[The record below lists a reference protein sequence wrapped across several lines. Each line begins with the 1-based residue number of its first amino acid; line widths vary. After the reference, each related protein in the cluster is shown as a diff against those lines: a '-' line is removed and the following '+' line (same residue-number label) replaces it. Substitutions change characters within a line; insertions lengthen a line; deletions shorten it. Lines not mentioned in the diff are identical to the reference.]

1 MQFQVIEAA
10 TLQQNKFSK
19 FSLTSFHLQEGHYK
33 SAMVNSFTQH
43 NHRMAVWSKQ
53 FHKKSF
59 IKINHWHHKLR
70 SPTKSQLLRCSN
82 RTQNCTSVVLW

>member
-1 MQFQVIEAA
+1 MILNASARKTSGKKKKKKRTKKENKMQLQVIEAA

-33 SAMVNSFTQH
+33 SAMVNSFTRH

-53 FHKKSF
+53 FHKKLF
-59 IKINHWHHKLR
+59 IKINH
-70 SPTKSQLLRCSN
+70 
-82 RTQNCTSVVLW
+82 